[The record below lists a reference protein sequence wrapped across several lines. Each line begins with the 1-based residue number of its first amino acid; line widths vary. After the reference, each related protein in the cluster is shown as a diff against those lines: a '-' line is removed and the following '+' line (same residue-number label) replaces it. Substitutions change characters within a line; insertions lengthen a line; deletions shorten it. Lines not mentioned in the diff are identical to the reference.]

1 MNPETHP
8 MNPKNPRKKE
18 SAMALDD
25 GEALGL
31 KSESTARLIN
41 RALEQTSLIIRQEVA
56 LAKAEL
62 VQKAKRAVVGV
73 LFSLTAAVIAF
84 VALLCGVTAAI
95 AGLAG
100 VVPTWAAAL
109 IIAGVLFLGA
119 GLGALAAVRAF
130 RKATPSTPPDVVASV
145 HADVTEIKEHLRR

>member
-1 MNPETHP
+1 M
-8 MNPKNPRKKE
+8 NPRKKE
-18 SAMALDD
+18 STMALDD

-31 KSESTARLIN
+31 KSESTVRLIN
-41 RALEQTSLIIRQEVA
+41 RALEQTSLIVRQEVA

-62 VQKAKRAVVGV
+62 IQKAKRALVGV
-73 LFSLTAAVIAF
+73 LLSLSAAAIAF

-109 IIAGVLFLGA
+109 IVAAILFLGA
-119 GLGALAAVRAF
+119 GLGAVAAVRSF
-130 RKATPSTPPDVVASV
+130 GRATPSTPPDVVASV